1 VLNCNILDTG
11 ENQDTAYGESSVPN
25 HFIPFYTIPSSPA
38 SSGQNLNQSAA
49 AGMLQRALID
59 VDKRRIAHVLRNL
72 MSNALNFTPTGGE
85 VTVSVRL
92 SSRMGPKFTASSRP
106 YLQSLKGG
114 FSRNATESVTSSSTA
129 PKVFDSRNSVGRDI
143 EPLAN
148 QTDQLSFSEGC
159 PSLPPESQHNNVLEP
174 FNDRPPITQ
183 HTGFFSNSP
192 WSPHTATP
200 TDNMGSSGLASGRE
214 RSNTAGMNPLSGTAT
229 PAAMTTDDTHDAA
242 KATSCASWISK
253 KIWNRRRGG
262 NEYGRA
268 RKKSLCYM
276 IVEVTDTG
284 IGIARENLDR
294 MFKEIVQFNPNE
306 LHGGGH
312 GSNGLGMALSKGIV
326 EAHGGK
332 LWLTSAGLGKGC
344 TFGFGLPLSK
354 SQTIPDLLRKIEK
367 EPIPPCDTSLPE
379 VGEGGHRP
387 RALSLDG
394 AIGEAKEFHCS
405 VIAALSELSGTRGGS
420 GESEGGPDMVPRRNS
435 FEAHLSR
442 AESSRDL
449 GSAIVVAKD
458 RFLLEKAF
466 GSYVDEAETKSHSEM
481 EEDSTISVPGSSAE
495 PAALQSSINT
505 DFIPEVTNHPSSG
518 TPSLSDTIS
527 APIAAADPVL
537 SVKDPPPEVR
547 KELRSGGS
555 PSRASTSSPR
565 TPKHAL
571 IVEVP
576 ASCPVMSCPLM
587 SCPVLSCYI
596 IPYLTTSHRSISYRT
611 VPRCTGAGYI
621 IHPAQLLCLTNLHP
635 THHPAS
641 TLGLCCVSKDVG
653 EGITIAFYNL
663 RRGRGRPP
671 GHTESAAI
679 AQSPQGSWRGNKH
692 IGEIQQQEF

>member
-1 VLNCNILDTG
+1 MLNCNILDTG
-11 ENQDTAYGESSVPN
+11 EPQDAAYGEGSVPN
-25 HFIPFYTIPSSPA
+25 HFIPFYTMPSSPA
-38 SSGQNLNQSAA
+38 SSGQNLTQSAA

-92 SSRMGPKFTASSRP
+92 SSRMGPKFAASSRP

-114 FSRNATESVTSSSTA
+114 FSRNAPESVTSTSTA
-129 PKVFDSRNSVGRDI
+129 PKIFDSRNSVGRDV

-148 QTDQLSFSEGC
+148 QSDQLSFSEGC
-159 PSLPPESQHNNVLEP
+159 PSLPPESQHSNVLEA
-174 FNDRPPITQ
+174 FSDRPPITQ

-229 PAAMTTDDTHDAA
+229 PAAMTTDEAHDAT
-242 KATSCASWISK
+242 KATSCASWMSK
-253 KIWNRRRGG
+253 KICNRRRGAS
-262 NEYGRA
+262 EYGRV

-367 EPIPPCDTSLPE
+367 EPILPCDTSMP
-379 VGEGGHRP
+379 VGGEGGHKP

-420 GESEGGPDMVPRRNS
+420 AELEGGPDLLPRRNS

-449 GSAIVVAKD
+449 GSAHSIVVAKEQ
-458 RFLLEKAF
+458 FLHEKSL
-466 GSYVDEAETKSHSEM
+466 GTYVDEAETKSHSEM

-505 DFIPEVTNHPSSG
+505 DFIPEVTDHPSSG
-518 TPSLSDTIS
+518 TLSDTIS
-527 APIAAADPVL
+527 LPIAAADPAL
-537 SVKDPPPEVR
+537 SVKDPPQEIR

-576 ASCPVMSCPLM
+576 TSRPLLSYHALSCHILSCHALSCPAL
-587 SCPVLSCYI
+587 SCPVL
-596 IPYLTTSHRSISYRT
+596 LHHTTSYHIS
-611 VPRCTGAGYI
+611 
-621 IHPAQLLCLTNLHP
+621 
-635 THHPAS
+635 S
-641 TLGLCCVSKDVG
+641 
-653 EGITIAFYNL
+653 
-663 RRGRGRPP
+663 
-671 GHTESAAI
+671 
-679 AQSPQGSWRGNKH
+679 
-692 IGEIQQQEF
+692 